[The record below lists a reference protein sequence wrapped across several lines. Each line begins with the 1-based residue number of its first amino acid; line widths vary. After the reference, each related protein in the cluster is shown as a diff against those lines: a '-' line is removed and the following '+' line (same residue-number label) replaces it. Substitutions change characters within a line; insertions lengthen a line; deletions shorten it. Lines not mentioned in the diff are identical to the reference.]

1 MGKFK
6 EGDKVRLKEGAVYP
20 QNGEPWSNIDAK
32 MIPGAVF
39 EVSCTNK
46 YSWKNIEYD
55 CVGLKDN
62 NAGYIPE
69 DCFDFAEKT
78 EKLEEGWYVPCNQD
92 MEGNSELL
100 EYRNHVRFSKECS
113 WRDAGYINDK
123 GWHCFKSELK
133 NKRILTYQEFLDEI
147 YNPWKSKQSAPIPLL
162 LLPEKWYVKCTDN
175 PNDTPELKEWRNS
188 QWHLSGVICQDRMW
202 NHLKYAEDTEISYDD
217 FLKLVY
223 NPWKAQ
229 QSITTLPEKWPELY
243 VLCDKNCD
251 STLEWRKG
259 ATKHGDWCTTGTI
272 SETGYWKCREDA
284 KGVELPYST
293 FIELVYK
300 PWEATQTVTES
311 TTVESPLPD
320 KWAYTL
326 QEDDLDVTFQWRQS
340 QDIKSIYKSD
350 KLQAGHI
357 IAPKFHDKSGYLRF
371 TSEENLKDKGY
382 HFITKEQYYKYVII
396 PWKRTLSSKE
406 TSSTP
411 KKEPFMPT
419 DSIIVTSA
427 DVGAKVVKGRDWEW
441 GNQDG
446 INGIGT
452 ILGPS
457 SEGWVNVKW
466 NNGDKNSYRI
476 GAGVKY
482 DLYYLDSTSTIY
494 DVQHLYEPKH
504 STTSYST
511 PDETPRLTIKKSKTK
526 LLSTEVKELNVNLKL
541 LKNN

>member
-6 EGDKVRLKEGAVYP
+6 EGDKVILKEGAVYP
-20 QNGEPWSNIDAK
+20 QNGEPWSKMDAK

-62 NAGYIPE
+62 NVGYIPE

-100 EYRNHVRFSKECS
+100 EYRNHVRNGKDYN

-147 YNPWKSKQSAPIPLL
+147 YNPWK
-162 LLPEKWYVKCTDN
+162 
-175 PNDTPELKEWRNS
+175 
-188 QWHLSGVICQDRMW
+188 
-202 NHLKYAEDTEISYDD
+202 
-217 FLKLVY
+217 
-223 NPWKAQ
+223 AQ
-229 QSITTLPEKWPELY
+229 QPITTLPKEWY
-243 VLCDKNCD
+243 VLCDRNPD
-251 STLEWRKG
+251 STPELLEWRKG
-259 ATKHGDWCTTGTI
+259 ATKHGDWSTTGTI
-272 SETGYWKCREDA
+272 SETGYWRNRLSP

-300 PWEATQTVTES
+300 PWKATQTVTES

-411 KKEPFMPT
+411 KKEPSMPT
-419 DSIIVTSA
+419 DFRIVTSV

-452 ILGPS
+452 ILGLS
-457 SEGWVNVKW
+457 SQGWVTVKW
-466 NNGDKNSYRI
+466 NNGDQNSYRI
-476 GAGVKY
+476 GAGNKY